1 MSEAKRKSKTSSEAK
16 TRYNQK
22 TYDVIAVRVPKE
34 MASAFK
40 AKCTAEDIPQAQI
53 IKQAIEE
60 FLQK

>member
-1 MSEAKRKSKTSSEAK
+1 MSEAKRKSKTSSEVK

-40 AKCTAEDIPQAQI
+40 AKCVAEDIPQAQI

-60 FLQK
+60 FLKK